1 MSECPIVQTRSS
13 PSTKANKVEKAR
25 QRKEVWLL
33 LDSLVYG
40 GIESH
45 VEQLARALKAQ
56 HIAVRV
62 LLTNK
67 YKRRPDIMKNLR
79 HAGVQINYVSQ
90 LSGNHPMP
98 VMQLAVALK
107 RYKPLVL
114 HTHGYKA
121 NIYAR
126 LARMMSFP
134 NLRLVSTYHAGEK
147 KSGKLWLYDLLD
159 RYSSFISDHRFAV
172 SKEILS
178 TLPFS
183 GEQTNNFVS
192 VSEALPKIQEKIGFV
207 GRLSYEKAP
216 DRFVELAE
224 HFPSQHFHLFGDG
237 PEREALETLANDN
250 VHFHGFTSDMRSV
263 WPTLSVLVIS
273 SRFEGLPMAALEAM
287 ANGVAVIAMQVG
299 DLGRLIDDGSNGFLA
314 NNEQQLAE
322 ALNRW
327 LGMNNHQRQALLATA
342 RETIALNY
350 SPQAVLPQL
359 LSAYHIDRKILNLGI
374 NLTPHH

>member
-1 MSECPIVQTRSS
+1 MFESPIIQTQSS
-13 PSTKANKVEKAR
+13 PSLETKKGKQFR

-45 VEQLARALKAQ
+45 VEQLARALKSQ

-67 YKRRPDIMKNLR
+67 YKRRPDIMNNLR
-79 HAGVQINYVSQ
+79 QAGVQINYVSQ

-107 RYKPLVL
+107 RHKPLVL

-134 NLRLVSTYHAGEK
+134 NLRLVSTYHAGEQK
-147 KSGKLWLYDLLD
+147 TGKLWLYDLLD

-172 SKEILS
+172 SQAILS
-178 TLPFS
+178 TLPFTA
-183 GEQTNNFVS
+183 EQTNNFVS
-192 VSEALPKIQEKIGFV
+192 VNESASKTQEKIGFV

-250 VHFHGFTSDMRSV
+250 VHFHGFASDMATV
-263 WPTLSVLVIS
+263 WSTLSVLVIS

-299 DLGRLIDDGSNGFLA
+299 DLGRLIEDGKNGFLA
-314 NNEQQLAE
+314 NNEPQLAQ

-327 LGMNNHQRQALLATA
+327 LGMNPKQRRVLLDNA
-342 RETIALNY
+342 RNTIALNY